1 MGSKTKQTNVIFASI
16 NLVLFIGVIV
26 VNALAS
32 ILPINGMDTGE
43 LSDLYP
49 NLFVPAG
56 LTFSIWGLIYL
67 LLLGMVI
74 NQLVIAVREKTTG
87 MLSLSASR
95 VLGVNFLLNM
105 AWILAWH
112 YKLVGLSLLI
122 MIGLLLTLIY
132 LFREVDTLTLNNVSQ
147 KLLVLVPVSVYLG
160 WISVATIAN
169 VTTWLVNMSW
179 AGFGIAAASWTI
191 VVVLVGGLLAVL
203 MLRLRKSLA
212 YAAVILWAYLGIVI
226 KRMATEPVE
235 NGIIYTVYGVMAVIA
250 IFMILVL
257 ITKRRR
263 PEMNG

>member
-1 MGSKTKQTNVIFASI
+1 MESKTKRTNVIFASI
-16 NLVLFIGVIV
+16 NVVLFIGVVV

-56 LTFSIWGLIYL
+56 LTFSIWGIIYL

-74 NQLVIAVREKTTG
+74 NQLVSAVREKESS
-87 MLSLSASR
+87 MLSVSASR

-112 YKLVGLSLLI
+112 YQLVGLSLLI
-122 MIGLLLTLIY
+122 MIGLLLTLVY
-132 LFREVDTLTLNNVSQ
+132 LFREVDSMSLKKSGQ
-147 KLLVLVPVSVYLG
+147 KLLVLVPISVYLG

-169 VTTWLVNMSW
+169 VTTWLVNMNW
-179 AGFGIAAASWTI
+179 DGFGISPVSWTI
-191 VVVLVGGLLAVL
+191 LVILVGGLLAVL

-212 YAAVILWAYLGIVI
+212 YAAVVLWAYLGIVI
-226 KRMATEPVE
+226 KRMAAEPIE

-250 IFMILVL
+250 VLMVL
-257 ITKRRR
+257 INKIRK
-263 PEMNG
+263 PEED